1 MSQQL
6 NITSENAKSIW
17 QQCLETITA
26 SSLTIS
32 DDLKQKAER
41 VFTLSEFVAKQCQ
54 RFPSQFIELLEENRF
69 DKSLS
74 FEEMQSSVETMLEK
88 IDSEP
93 LLLKTLRVFRNKQML
108 AIYWRDLL
116 DLSSVKETCEQVS
129 FLADIC
135 ILQTN
140 HWLYNKQCQELGIKL
155 DNSLE
160 KPPQKLIV
168 IGMGKLGGNELNV
181 SSDIDLIFCY
191 PNNVELNCL
200 NKKIDNENFNNLLG
214 RKLIK
219 ALDQIT
225 VDGFVFRVDMRLR
238 PYGESGPLIM
248 TFAALEEYYQ
258 DQGRDW
264 ERFALIKARPISG
277 DASDKKQL
285 TDLLRPFIYRR
296 YIDYSVLE
304 SPRQMK
310 NLINQEL
317 RRRNLAENIKLGPGG
332 IREVEFI
339 AQALQLIHGGR
350 ETSLQ
355 CRSLFK
361 SLPRLAELDLLAIE
375 DVEELLRCYLF
386 LRKIE
391 HRLQAVKDQQTQELP
406 SDETAQLTLANSLH
420 FIDWQTFRAEV
431 TTTMDKIHGHFSTMF
446 IDENEQQKQF
456 KTAIIFYDIW
466 QDFTSI
472 DSNVEALLE
481 QAGFDDISDVA
492 AQLNS
497 FRESSSVR
505 HMGPR
510 GAKRLEQLMPSILQ
524 SIAAMRYQT
533 TSLKRILTL
542 LTSITRRTAYL
553 ELLGENKGALDQ
565 MLKLCS
571 ASVRIADQIADYPY
585 VLDELINPNTLF
597 HPPEIERF
605 PDMLRQM
612 LCRIPEDDPE
622 LQMDCLREFRQINLL
637 RVTAADIAG
646 GLSLRQ
652 LSRYLTAIAETVI
665 EAVVNLAWQQLRKK
679 HGDPQSIP
687 SIVKKDDDNL
697 TEAET
702 SQGSSLGFAIIAYGK
717 LGGHELGYGSD
728 LDLVFLHDA
737 EKGKTDGDKPLENAI
752 FYMRL
757 AQKIIHLLSIRTRSG
772 VLYEVDMRLRPS
784 GNSGLLVS
792 HIDSFIEY
800 QNESA
805 WTWEH
810 QALIRGRCILGSVT
824 LREQFEKIR
833 TSILCRK
840 RDNTKLKSQVIEMRE
855 KMRDSLLAPN
865 LTQKGLF
872 NLKQSP
878 GGIADIE
885 FITQYLVLKLAAT
898 DSTLTI
904 SSNTTELLSFLA
916 RKEKL
921 SDPRLK
927 TLVKVYSELRRLV
940 NQNAIQNKSS
950 TLASDKVREIETK
963 LVVELWNDL
972 LID

>member
-6 NITSENAKSIW
+6 NITSKNATSIW
-17 QQCLETITA
+17 QQCLDVILD
-26 SSLTIS
+26 SSLEVT
-32 DDLKQKAER
+32 DDLTQQAER

-54 RFPSQFIELLEENRF
+54 RFPTVLVELLKEKRF
-69 DKSLS
+69 EKHLS
-74 FEEMQSSVETMLEK
+74 FDEMNASLETMLES

-93 LLLKTLRVFRNKQML
+93 ELLKVLRIFRNKQML

-116 DLSSVKETCEQVS
+116 DLASVKETCQQTS
-129 FLADIC
+129 NLADIC
-135 ILQTN
+135 IQKTN
-140 HWLYNKQCQELGIKL
+140 NWLYKKQCQELSIEL
-155 DNSLE
+155 DVLTEN
-160 KPPQKLIV
+160 KPNKLIV

-191 PNNVELNCL
+191 SKNSDLRGA

-248 TFAALEEYYQ
+248 SFSALEEYYQ

-264 ERFALIKARPISG
+264 ERFALIKARAITGNESER
-277 DASDKKQL
+277 KQL
-285 TDLLRPFIYRR
+285 TTLLKPFIFRR

-317 RRRNLAENIKLGPGG
+317 RRRNLADNIKLGPGG

-350 ETSLQ
+350 EISLQ
-355 CRSLFK
+355 CRSLFN
-361 SLPRLAELDLLAIE
+361 SLPKLVELNFLTSE
-375 DVEELLRCYLF
+375 DVDELLSCYLF
-386 LRKIE
+386 LRKVE
-391 HRLQAVKDQQTQELP
+391 HRLQAEKDKQTQELP
-406 SDETAQLTLANSLH
+406 SDQEAQLLLAQSLNYSN
-420 FIDWQTFRAEV
+420 WQTFREQV
-431 TTTMDKIHGHFSTMF
+431 SITMSTIHKHFSAMF

-456 KTAIIFYDIW
+456 KTAIIFQDIW
-466 QDFTSI
+466 QEFTSL
-472 DSNVEALLE
+472 DTHVESLLE
-481 QAGFDDISDVA
+481 KAGFEDISGFA
-492 AQLNS
+492 SQLTN

-510 GAKRLEQLMPSILQ
+510 GAKRLDQLMPTILQ
-524 SIAAMRYQT
+524 TISTMQYQLE
-533 TSLKRILTL
+533 SLKRILTL

-565 MLKLCS
+565 MIKLCS
-571 ASVRIADQIADYPY
+571 ASARIADQIADYPY
-585 VLDELINPNTLF
+585 ILDELINPNTLF
-597 HPPEIERF
+597 HPPEIEHF
-605 PDMLRQM
+605 PDRLRQLM
-612 LCRIPEDDPE
+612 CRIPEDDPE
-622 LQMDCLREFRQINLL
+622 MQMDCLREFRQINLL

-646 GLSLRQ
+646 ALSVKQ

-679 HGDPQSIP
+679 HGDPQ
-687 SIVKKDDDNL
+687 
-697 TEAET
+697 TT
-702 SQGSSLGFAIIAYGK
+702 SELNQDISSNRALGFAIIAYGK

-737 EKGKTDGDKPLENAI
+737 QQGKTDGDKPVENAI

-810 QALIRGRCILGSVT
+810 QALIRGRCILGSVS

-833 TSILCRK
+833 TAILCRK
-840 RDNTKLKSQVIEMRE
+840 RDDKKLKQQVVEMRE

-865 LTQKGLF
+865 LSEKGQF

-885 FITQYLVLKLAAT
+885 FIAQYLVLKLAAS
-898 DSTLTI
+898 DSTLAI

-916 RKEKL
+916 RKDNL

-927 TLVKVYSELRRLV
+927 TLVKVYAELRRLA
-940 NQNAIQNKSS
+940 NENAIQNKSS
-950 TLASDKVREIETK
+950 TISKKELDNVDTK
-963 LVVELWNDL
+963 EVINLWNDL
-972 LID
+972 LITD